1 MRLGI
6 KSDGTGDGTTFYD
19 VDTGDQVII
28 AGCTSIEW
36 RVNTHTNV
44 SECGMF
50 FVDIAVE
57 LTTPPVMETR
67 VLNIDREYVNRVVDL
82 HEEIRKFNDGQP
94 LENVTEGQRT
104 ADQIAKAFGVE
115 ADEPGLSWQSAK
127 KMREKEKAISDGI
140 AAKYR
145 AFGWDAT
152 GGAHS

>member
-19 VDTGDQVII
+19 LDTGNQVII
-28 AGCTSIEW
+28 SGCTSIEW
-36 RVNTHTNV
+36 RVNAQTNV

-50 FVDIAVE
+50 FVNIPVE
-57 LTTPPVMETR
+57 LTLPPLMETR
-67 VLNIDREYVNRVVDL
+67 VLNIDKEYVNRVVDL
-82 HEEIRKFNDGQP
+82 KEEIGKFNGGQP

-115 ADEPGLSWQSAK
+115 ADEPGLGWQSAK

-140 AAKYR
+140 AAKYK

-152 GGAHS
+152 DGAHS